1 MILRPQKGPQE
12 QFLATRADIAIYG
25 GAAGGGKT
33 YALLLEPLRHMNVE
47 GYSATIFRKNATQIT
62 IDGGLLDESMQIY
75 GLLRSAVYKASP
87 KPHWILGGKAKVSFM
102 HIDGDRDLPK
112 WQGSQICFLGF
123 DELCHFSEMQFFY
136 MLSRNRST
144 CGVKPYVRAT
154 CNPDVDS
161 WVAKFI
167 SWWIDQETGYP
178 IPERSGVLRY
188 FCRDNAEVKWG
199 DSPEELSEKYGVKPE
214 LCKSVTFIASSIYD
228 NKILLERDPSYLANL
243 HGLSLVERE
252 RLLKG
257 NWKIRPDAGYYFKR
271 SKIGQMLSAVPA
283 DIVRW
288 VRAWDLAATV
298 SIEDEDSACTAGV
311 LMGKRKDGRIFVA
324 DVINVRENGA
334 DVRRLIKNTALSDN
348 ALYGNVTIRLP
359 QDPGQAGKDQ
369 IQSFVRMLGGF
380 HVVTAI
386 ESGDKVTRAE
396 PFSSQWLAGNV
407 GIREAEW
414 NDEYFRQLENFPVSK
429 LKDMVDASAN
439 AYLELENEKAEFGL
453 FKASTV
459 RYFRTVGE
467 CYQLI
472 TPDGFIAYEK
482 NKCRLFQTCD
492 VAGSTK
498 SSADYFVLGTFAL
511 CPNGE
516 LLLLD
521 ILRERLEGPNQPML
535 IKQKF
540 DEYTPAII
548 GVEGANMGLTLYHQL
563 RRSGLPVIELKPDA
577 DKYTRAIP
585 VAMRYEA
592 GMVYHLEGADW
603 LRELEAELLEFPNG
617 MHDDQVDVISYA
629 VYMQSWGYLNVKKR
643 RSRALVL
650 G

>member
-1 MILRPQKGPQE
+1 M
-12 QFLATRADIAIYG
+12 
-25 GAAGGGKT
+25 
-33 YALLLEPLRHMNVE
+33 
-47 GYSATIFRKNATQIT
+47 
-62 IDGGLLDESMQIY
+62 
-75 GLLRSAVYKASP
+75 
-87 KPHWILGGKAKVSFM
+87 
-102 HIDGDRDLPK
+102 
-112 WQGSQICFLGF
+112 
-123 DELCHFSEMQFFY
+123 
-136 MLSRNRST
+136 
-144 CGVKPYVRAT
+144 
-154 CNPDVDS
+154 
-161 WVAKFI
+161 
-167 SWWIDQETGYP
+167 
-178 IPERSGVLRY
+178 RY

-199 DSPEELSEKYGVKPE
+199 DSPEELSKKYGVDPE

-257 NWKIRPDAGYYFKR
+257 NWKIRPAAGYYFKR
-271 SKIGQMLSAVPA
+271 SKIRQMLSVVPA

-298 SIEDEDSACTAGV
+298 NHEDKDSACTAGV
-311 LMGKRKDGRIFVA
+311 LMGKRKYGCIFIA

-334 DVRRLIKNTALSDN
+334 DVRRLIKNTAFSDN

-386 ESGDKVTRAE
+386 ENGDKVTRAE

-407 GIREAEW
+407 DIREAEW
-414 NDEYFRQLENFPVSK
+414 NDEYFRQLENFPVGK

-439 AYLELENEKAEFGL
+439 AYSELENGNAELSL
-453 FKASTV
+453 FRASTV
-459 RYFRTVGE
+459 RYFRMARE
-467 CYQLI
+467 SYQLL
-472 TPDGFIAYEK
+472 TPEGFIEYEK
-482 NKCRLFQTCD
+482 SDCRLFQACD
-492 VAGSTK
+492 VAGSTR

-521 ILRERLEGPNQPML
+521 ILRERLEGPDQPVL
-535 IKQKF
+535 IKRKF

-548 GVEGANMGLTLYHQL
+548 GVDSANIGLTMYQQL
-563 RRSGLPVIELKPDA
+563 RCSGLPVLGLKPDA
-577 DKYTRAIP
+577 DRYTRAIP
-585 VAMRYEA
+585 AAMKYEA
-592 GMVYHLEGADW
+592 GTVYHLEGADW
-603 LRELEAELLEFPNG
+603 LSELEAELLEFPNG

-643 RSRALVL
+643 GSRALVF